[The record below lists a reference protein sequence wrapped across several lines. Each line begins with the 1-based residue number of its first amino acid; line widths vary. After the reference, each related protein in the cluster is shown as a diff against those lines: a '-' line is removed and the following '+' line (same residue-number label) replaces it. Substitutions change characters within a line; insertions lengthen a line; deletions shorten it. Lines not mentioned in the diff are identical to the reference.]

1 MQGQEKLAVRA
12 RSTGP
17 QPWERAPWFGRM
29 RRQLPIPASASPPP
43 PPKGKASCSLHK
55 EEAVSAVG
63 MAILSPLQ
71 GPLPEAPC
79 AFFLSHC
86 PSPSESSH
94 GQCMTLTG
102 LGLSR
107 WGSYCCIFTS

>member
-1 MQGQEKLAVRA
+1 M
-12 RSTGP
+12 
-17 QPWERAPWFGRM
+17 
-29 RRQLPIPASASPPP
+29 
-43 PPKGKASCSLHK
+43 
-55 EEAVSAVG
+55 G

-86 PSPSESSH
+86 PGPSESSH